1 MGTVT
6 VDSNR
11 ASAQYSLCLLGTSNG
26 VIKNGYSSYFSVSEN
41 VKVFENHSIGAC
53 TSSFV
58 FYNLSK
64 INVQNYDFCILDL
77 CVNDGL
83 WMKANHVDPNHW
95 VDVITEACCRI
106 LSSGCLPIIL
116 ILPAPELMSYSD
128 NIVLLIKR
136 VCRDLNIPF
145 FDCYEVVKK
154 IQEVGSGVGGS
165 DSNFLNLFK
174 DSIHIRDD
182 FGVEISKLVDSCL
195 VKIKNNLNKREAFI
209 CKDLIRHQVFSLGG
223 QLGSK
228 VHSRRTSRAGDV
240 FSEVSQSDGELTVSI
255 PKNAEIISVCIDL
268 KASSGF
274 LKVVGDGECEY
285 KLTSSY
291 YIDGWTDPAAG
302 VLLAFRPLKK
312 SVFSSDG
319 KVRITITAK
328 SNEMVDSTVCQALIS
343 SVVIRVGSYRMG
355 VPLIFFGDIN
365 MIDSVEGSAFLSLV
379 KFMDPLAGMTE
390 VKVIEA

>member
-1 MGTVT
+1 MEAV
-6 VDSNR
+6 VDLDR
-11 ASAQYSLCLLGTSNG
+11 ASEQYSLCLLGTSNG

-41 VKVFENHSIGAC
+41 VKIFDNYSIGAC

-64 INVQNYDFCILDL
+64 VNVQNYDFCILDL

-83 WMKANHVDPNHW
+83 WMKADHVDPNHW
-95 VDVITEACCRI
+95 LDVITEACCRI

-116 ILPAPELMSYSD
+116 ILPTPGLMSYSN
-128 NIVLLIKR
+128 NIVRLIKR
-136 VCRDLNIPF
+136 VCNDLNIPF
-145 FDCYEVVKK
+145 FDCYEIIKR
-154 IQEVGSGVGGS
+154 IQEVRADAGGGDS
-165 DSNFLNLFK
+165 DFLNLFK

-195 VKIKNNLNKREAFI
+195 VKIKKNINKGDAFV
-209 CKDLIRHQVFSLGG
+209 CRNLIRHQVFPLGG
-223 QLGSK
+223 QLGNK

-240 FSEVSQSDGELTVSI
+240 FSEVSQSDGELTVSM
-255 PKNAEIISVCIDL
+255 PKGAEIISVCIDL

-274 LKVVGDGECEY
+274 LKIGGDSECEY

-291 YIDGWTDPAAG
+291 YIDAWREPGAG

-319 KVRITITAK
+319 KVRMMITAK
-328 SNEMVDSTVCQALIS
+328 SNGVLDSAVCQALIS
-343 SVVIRVGSYRMG
+343 SVVIRVGTYRVG
-355 VPLIFFGDIN
+355 VPLMFFGNIN
-365 MIDSVEGSAFLSLV
+365 MVDLVGESTFISLV
-379 KFMDPLAGMTE
+379 KFMDPLAGLTE
-390 VKVIEA
+390 IKVVEA

>member
-1 MGTVT
+1 MEAVV
-6 VDSNR
+6 VDLNG

-41 VKVFENHSIGAC
+41 VKGFDNYSIGAC

-116 ILPAPELMSYSD
+116 ILPTPGLMSYSD
-128 NIVLLIKR
+128 NIVRLIKR
-136 VCRDLNIPF
+136 VCSDLNIPF
-145 FDCYEVVKK
+145 FDCYEIIKR
-154 IQEVGSGVGGS
+154 IQEVRIGAGGS
-165 DSNFLNLFK
+165 DSDFMNLFK

-195 VKIKNNLNKREAFI
+195 VRIKNNIIKGEAFVY
-209 CKDLIRHQVFSLGG
+209 KDLIRHQVFSLGG
-223 QLGSK
+223 QLGNK

-240 FSEVSQSDGELTVSI
+240 FSEISQSDGELIVSM
-255 PKNAEIISVCIDL
+255 PKGAEIVSVCIDL

-274 LKVVGDGECEY
+274 LKIVGDNECEY

-291 YIDGWTDPAAG
+291 YIDAWKEPGAG

-319 KVRITITAK
+319 KVRMMVTAK
-328 SNEMVDSTVCQALIS
+328 SNEVLDSTVCQALIS
-343 SVVIRVGSYRMG
+343 SVVIRVGTYRIG
-355 VPLIFFGDIN
+355 VPLMFFGDIN
-365 MIDSVEGSAFLSLV
+365 IVDLVEDSIFLSLV

-390 VKVIEA
+390 KKVIEA